1 MTRGRG
7 SAHILKAAGTQHRQA
22 VIAAIA
28 RRYRESHATRV
39 VNSSPGETLPNEP
52 IAAAIVLRNP
62 TNPYDSNAVQIL
74 IDGIHVGFL
83 AKEEAKQWQPVLIEC
98 EKRGITLVGA
108 ARFIGQ
114 DGWGLRIQLRDNLPG
129 FTGPITEKL
138 QSDQAIHS
146 AHEIPHLLDSAKLAE
161 ITSALTVN
169 EDHPPTTK
177 RATGALVKRAR
188 TAFPAIYGHISALNA
203 QGAAVFA
210 EQLRYQVDELDGAL
224 DDLLEAE
231 DAEEREDVTWQL
243 AAEAE
248 LLVDALRASVPPSSG
263 GNAR

>member
-7 SAHILKAAGTQHRQA
+7 SAHILKVAGTQHRQA

-39 VNSSPGETLPNEP
+39 ANSSPGEKLPNEP
-52 IAAAIVLRNP
+52 IAAAIVLRDP
-62 TNPYDSNAVQIL
+62 TNTYDSNAVRVI
-74 IDGIHVGFL
+74 IDGIDVGFL
-83 AKEEAKQWQPVLIEC
+83 AKGDAKEWQPVLIEC
-98 EKRGITLVGA
+98 EKRGISLVGA

-129 FTGPITEKL
+129 FTGPITERLKV
-138 QSDQAIHS
+138 DQAIRS
-146 AHEIPHLLDSAKLAE
+146 AHDTPNLLDSAKLAE
-161 ITSALTVN
+161 ITSALTVD

-177 RATGALVKRAR
+177 RAAGVLVKRVRAV
-188 TAFPAIYGHISALNA
+188 FPAVYGHISALNA
-203 QGAAVFA
+203 QGDAVFA
-210 EQLRYQVDELDGAL
+210 EQLRDQVDELDGAL

-231 DAEEREDVTWQL
+231 DAEEREDFTWQL

-248 LLVDALRASVPPSSG
+248 ILVQALRASVPPSSY
-263 GNAR
+263 GNA